1 MRSPPTAP
9 PVPRRLLRYLGIL
22 LVAMALAYFARH
34 AYLSLRTVD
43 LGAFAKPRVA
53 AAMVVLTLLYAA
65 CVIPNA
71 FGWTRLLRGLDAD
84 VAYRHAL
91 AILAFTQI
99 GKYLPGNVGH
109 HIGRIGLMRARGVAM
124 PTGVYSLGYEAL
136 LAALA
141 SVHIGALVLLWQPP
155 QLIAEHDAFSHR
167 YLLMAVMTAGA
178 VIAIRMAP
186 LGMRI
191 LGRLRGAAP
200 PPGPG
205 LRLGMLPAAW
215 SYLTSGSGLL
225 LVGLGLW
232 VMATALQPDGVPN
245 PLFFVG
251 AFAASWIAGFL
262 APGAPA
268 GLGVREAVLSLWL
281 GTVMPPAQAVLLVI
295 ALRIATTLGDLLNF
309 LAGGI
314 ATAKLRKAGA
324 SAPLH
329 PVAAAKKPAT
339 PAGP

>member
-1 MRSPPTAP
+1 MRFPTTVRHVA
-9 PVPRRLLRYLGIL
+9 RRMFRYLGFL
-22 LVAMALAYFARH
+22 LVAVALVYFARH

-43 LGAFAKPRVA
+43 LAAFAKPGVA
-53 AAMVVLTLLYAA
+53 AAMVTLTVLYAA
-65 CVIPNA
+65 CVVPNA
-71 FGWTRLLRGLDAD
+71 FGWTRLLRGLGTG

-109 HIGRIGLMRARGVAM
+109 HLGRIGLMRARGVPM
-124 PTGVYSLGYEAL
+124 TTGVYSLGYEAL

-155 QLIAEHDAFSHR
+155 PLIAEHEAFSHR
-167 YLLMAVMTAGA
+167 YLLMAAMTVVAL
-178 VIAIRMAP
+178 IAIRMAP
-186 LGMRI
+186 LGVRV
-191 LGRLRGAAP
+191 LERLRGSEP
-200 PPGPG
+200 TQSPG
-205 LRLGMLPAAW
+205 LRLGMLPAVC
-215 SYLTSGSGLL
+215 SYVTSGSGLL

-232 VMATALQPDGVPN
+232 VMAAALQPDVPN

-251 AFAASWIAGFL
+251 AFAASWIVGFL

-314 ATAKLRKAGA
+314 ATAKLRESGTYEPHHA
-324 SAPLH
+324 SAAER
-329 PVAAAKKPAT
+329 PVT
-339 PAGP
+339 PGNP